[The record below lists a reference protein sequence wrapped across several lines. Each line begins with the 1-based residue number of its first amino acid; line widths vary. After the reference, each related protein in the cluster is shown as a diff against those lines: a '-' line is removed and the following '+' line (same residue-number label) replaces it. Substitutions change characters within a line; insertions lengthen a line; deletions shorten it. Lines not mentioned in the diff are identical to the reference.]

1 MKKNNE
7 IDTTTVGGR
16 IQKLREENNMTQ
28 AALAEELHLENKSS
42 ISRYE
47 SNRSTP
53 TPELFVEMAR
63 LFGTTTDYILS
74 GEMPARSSKLMQ
86 AEAILQGMKL
96 DKTLD
101 AAITMLMTL
110 KGLPC
115 KYRWRRAVKQFQF
128 AGEILHRTDRERSG
142 LDDGRSICR

>member
-1 MKKNNE
+1 MKKKNE

-63 LFGTTTDYILS
+63 IFGTTTDYILS
-74 GEMPARSSKLMQ
+74 GEMPARSLKLMQ
-86 AEAILQGMKL
+86 AEAILQSMKL

-101 AAITMLMTL
+101 AAITMLLTL
-110 KGLPC
+110 KELE
-115 KYRWRRAVKQFQF
+115 Q
-128 AGEILHRTDRERSG
+128 
-142 LDDGRSICR
+142 

>member
-1 MKKNNE
+1 MKKKNE

-53 TPELFVEMAR
+53 SNLERVRA
-63 LFGTTTDYILS
+63 
-74 GEMPARSSKLMQ
+74 
-86 AEAILQGMKL
+86 MKL
-96 DKTLD
+96 LNEQPDV
-101 AAITMLMTL
+101 
-110 KGLPC
+110 
-115 KYRWRRAVKQFQF
+115 AVWCNDF
-128 AGEILHRTDRERSG
+128 
-142 LDDGRSICR
+142 DGDIR